1 MSVVSYSV
9 TLLLLSLSP
18 SGSSLHLRT
27 VMKFLLSI
35 AKLLLAGSI
44 TVAVAKNFDL
54 IPSGWRLAWENATL
68 SDHLD
73 FSQCVLACEVTKRC
87 VGGRFEPAAEKCHL
101 TLRSDDRW
109 LAMYEKKSAGAARVF
124 GVTCNPKSGFYEQPE
139 KALVGYDI
147 EAQILASIEKC
158 KELCARR
165 FWCRSFD
172 FNHHSLNCYLQN
184 IGNDTLLRYDPR
196 FLFGTRIC

>member
-1 MSVVSYSV
+1 
-9 TLLLLSLSP
+9 
-18 SGSSLHLRT
+18 
-27 VMKFLLSI
+27 MKFLLSI
-35 AKLLLAGSI
+35 TKLLLACSI

-124 GVTCNPKSGFYEQPE
+124 GVTCNPNSGFYDQPG
-139 KALVGYDI
+139 KRLWGYDI
-147 EAQILASIEKC
+147 ESHKPAPIEKC

-172 FNHHSLNCYLQN
+172 RNTESVCYFKNVGNNSLLSDLPAV
-184 IGNDTLLRYDPR
+184 IHV
-196 FLFGTRIC
+196 TRIC